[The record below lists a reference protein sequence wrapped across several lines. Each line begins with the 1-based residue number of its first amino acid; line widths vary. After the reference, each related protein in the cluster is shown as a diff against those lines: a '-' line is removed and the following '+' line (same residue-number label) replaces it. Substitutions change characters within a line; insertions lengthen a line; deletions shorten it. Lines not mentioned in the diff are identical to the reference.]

1 MKNHEIAKKNEE
13 IAKLKAKETQVDKDV
28 QKYRTDILE
37 FIKDIDG
44 LEK

>member
-1 MKNHEIAKKNEE
+1 ME
-13 IAKLKAKETQVDKDV
+13 KETQVDKDV

-44 LEK
+44 LEKEINDKDKDQGLDIESY